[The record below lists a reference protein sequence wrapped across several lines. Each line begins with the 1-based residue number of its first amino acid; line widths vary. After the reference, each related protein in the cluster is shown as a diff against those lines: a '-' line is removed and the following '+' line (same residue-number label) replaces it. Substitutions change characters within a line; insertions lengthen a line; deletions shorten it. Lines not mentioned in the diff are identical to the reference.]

1 MSKLWRFLPVCVCCC
16 LLTACSVKVQG
27 GVPDTSSFVQSVEQ
41 KEETQSP
48 TKEDTPDQPKVEDLS
63 PEKPE
68 NAWPGTYTVP
78 EGWVKAE
85 AYSSDDM
92 IFYVEQGH
100 EDDSAPDNISINTGT
115 NRYAAEDHESFRDAI
130 VQQLTMQIKGSP
142 DTELDGV
149 GTHTEQGYIEYI
161 FTIKEAD
168 GVVTEQ
174 RYIVGDNRFC
184 LIQLTNF
191 TGSESAG
198 KAAQEMADSFVWT
211 DD

>member
-1 MSKLWRFLPVCVCCC
+1 MHKLWRFLPVCLCFC
-16 LLTACSVKVQG
+16 LLTACSVKAQG
-27 GVPDTSSFVQSVEQ
+27 DFPDASSSGQSAERGDYV
-41 KEETQSP
+41 QSP
-48 TKEDTPDQPKVEDLS
+48 TLEDTPRQQEADAPS
-63 PEKPE
+63 PEKSG

-100 EDDSAPDNISINTGT
+100 ENDSAPDNISINIGT
-115 NRYAAEDHESFRDAI
+115 NRYAADDHESFRDAI
-130 VQQLTMQIKGSP
+130 VRQLTMQIKDSP
-142 DTELDGV
+142 DTGLDGT
-149 GTHTEQGYIEYI
+149 GTHTEQGYVEYI
-161 FTIKEAD
+161 FTIREPD

-174 RYIVGDNRFC
+174 HYIVGDNRFC
-184 LIQLTNF
+184 LIQLTNY

-211 DD
+211 DA